1 VLSLNLRID
10 KTLWFNLCWTKVKK
24 LILLLIL
31 CFLFINSFAQAKNDS
46 LAYQLQRKKI
56 NEMLAQRTLKFG
68 RYQESLRLHTGI
80 FGLQTKNDIRR
91 SNDILMDIV
100 KTDDAIY
107 RELKILLEYRTFQ
120 QTSVQS
126 KSREA
131 ENTNIGL
138 MMNINKLRQQNDH
151 MKTDADKQ
159 FRMHEKTD
167 RLYLGIFI
175 FMLAS
180 ILFLLS
186 RVRWRK
192 A

>member
-1 VLSLNLRID
+1 M
-10 KTLWFNLCWTKVKK
+10 KK

>member
-1 VLSLNLRID
+1 MLSLNLRID